1 MALRALFFGM
11 AMFAVVAQDVSAWE
25 YQAPEK
31 EFLLDRRLTG
41 SNLYPIAL
49 QDPTA
54 REKFKRIIEW
64 DLNRLAAE
72 ALVMESE
79 GNLPSRLT
87 VHGSIDE
94 IFHSARPTLPVLA
107 IPGSRVRSSGL
118 FKAANEVLRP
128 TGQSVHSKAA
138 MARMISSPIA

>member
-41 SNLYPIAL
+41 SNLFPIAL

-107 IPGSRVRSSGL
+107 IPGSRVCRTDYSRRRMRSLVRPVSRST
-118 FKAANEVLRP
+118 LRRRWP
-128 TGQSVHSKAA
+128 A
-138 MARMISSPIA
+138 